1 MQTLYAVLG
10 WLFGGVEITEIIW
23 PRWED
28 LLVSSIIAAAMV
40 FVWQKYLVK
49 QIDALVRLQRI
60 KDIKQHDATNR

>member
-1 MQTLYAVLG
+1 
-10 WLFGGVEITEIIW
+10 
-23 PRWED
+23 
-28 LLVSSIIAAAMV
+28 MV